1 MYRRIILLTV
11 FLVLSYGFWI
21 SPNLKQISAG
31 VAIFLFGMLAL
42 EEGFRAFTG
51 GLLEKIL
58 KKTTT
63 GLWKSMSFGVVTT
76 TLMQSSSLVSVIT
89 ISFLS
94 AGLIS
99 LASGIGIIFGAN
111 LGTTTGAWL
120 VAGFGLK
127 VDIAAYAMPMLVFG
141 VILILQKSKHLKG
154 VGYILAG
161 LGFLFLGIHYMKEGF
176 ELFRENIDL
185 TAYAMTGL
193 KGLLLYTLIGIAATV
208 IMQSSH
214 ATLVLIITALASQ
227 QITYDN
233 ALALAIGSNI
243 GTTITAIIGAISAGV
258 NGKRLAAAHLVF
270 NVITGLVAIALIS
283 QLMLSVDW
291 LSERLKIA
299 ADNYTLKLAVFHTL
313 FNLLGVI
320 LMVPFIGRLGDAIT
334 KLLPDK
340 AYAVA
345 EPMYLKD
352 SALDIPELAVEAVHK
367 EILNLGDYFFG
378 IICHG
383 LSFRV
388 KDIRSNTP
396 IQEVIDSFEKPIPV
410 NLDEEY
416 TNKIKGL
423 YVEIVNYIGRINNEN
438 MSAAQSNEIF
448 ELRSAGRSMLA
459 AIKSTKH
466 LHKNL
471 SRYLSDPNPYVRA
484 EYNKIRYRLGTILR
498 SLAEIQED
506 PDELRTVLP
515 TIEAMR
521 VDIMQADQRFVS
533 DMNQLIR
540 ERKITGAMATS
551 LMNDNNYTNNIANQ
565 LLEIA
570 TILFKSA
577 DADMHEVE
585 QSLMLDEQET
595 ADAIAARKIKEQE
608 SVTHESQ

>member
-1 MYRRIILLTV
+1 MYRKIILLSV
-11 FLVLSYGFWI
+11 FIILAYGFWV

-76 TLMQSSSLVSVIT
+76 TIMQSSSLVSVIA

-99 LASGIGIIFGAN
+99 LVSGIGIIFGAN

-120 VAGFGLK
+120 VAGLGLK

-154 VGYILAG
+154 IGYILAG

-193 KGLLLYTLIGIAATV
+193 KGLLLYTLIGIVATV

-243 GTTITAIIGAISAGV
+243 GTTVTAIIGAISAGV

-270 NVITGLVAIALIS
+270 NVITGLVAIALIA
-283 QLMLSVDW
+283 QLMVTVDW
-291 LSERLKIA
+291 LSRLLNIA
-299 ADNYTLKLAVFHTL
+299 DDNYTLKLAVFHTL

-320 LMVPFIGRLGDAIT
+320 LMVPFIDRLAAIIT

-340 AYAVA
+340 VFAVA
-345 EPMYLKD
+345 EPVYLLD
-352 SALDIPELAVEAVHK
+352 SALEIPELAVEAVYQ
-367 EILNLGDYFFG
+367 ETLNLANYFFG
-378 IICHG
+378 VLCHG
-383 LSFRV
+383 LSFKV
-388 KDIRSNTP
+388 ADIRSN
-396 IQEVIDSFEKPIPV
+396 IAIKEIIDSFEKPIPI

-416 TNKIKGL
+416 TTKIKKL
-423 YVEIVNYIGRINNEN
+423 YVEIVNYTGQINNEN
-438 MSAAQSNEIF
+438 MTSAQNNRIF
-448 ELRSAGRSMLA
+448 ELRSAGSSMLA

-471 SRYLSDPNPYVRA
+471 SRYLNDPNPFVRA
-484 EYNKIRYRLGTILR
+484 EYNKIRYRLGSILR
-498 SLAEIQED
+498 SLIEIQDNSDKISEFI
-506 PDELRTVLP
+506 TILP

-521 VDIMQADQRFVS
+521 VEAIQADQQFIIDINS
-533 DMNQLIR
+533 LIR
-540 ERKITGAMATS
+540 DRKISAAMATS
-551 LMNDNNYTNNIANQ
+551 LMNDNSYTNNIANQ

-570 TILFKSA
+570 TILFK
-577 DADMHEVE
+577 
-585 QSLMLDEQET
+585 
-595 ADAIAARKIKEQE
+595 K
-608 SVTHESQ
+608 

>member
-1 MYRRIILLTV
+1 M
-11 FLVLSYGFWI
+11 
-21 SPNLKQISAG
+21 
-31 VAIFLFGMLAL
+31 FGMLAL

-76 TLMQSSSLVSVIT
+76 TIMQSSSLVSVIA

-99 LASGIGIIFGAN
+99 LVSGIGIIFGAN

-120 VAGFGLK
+120 VAGLGLK

-154 VGYILAG
+154 IGYILAG

-193 KGLLLYTLIGIAATV
+193 KGLLLYTLIGIVATV

-243 GTTITAIIGAISAGV
+243 GTTVTAIIGAISAGV

-270 NVITGLVAIALIS
+270 NVITGLVAIALIA
-283 QLMLSVDW
+283 QLMVTVDW
-291 LSERLKIA
+291 LSRLLNIA
-299 ADNYTLKLAVFHTL
+299 DDNYTLKLAVFHTL

-320 LMVPFIGRLGDAIT
+320 LMVPFIDRLAAIIT

-340 AYAVA
+340 VFAVA
-345 EPMYLKD
+345 EPVYLLD
-352 SALDIPELAVEAVHK
+352 SALEIPELAVEAVYQ
-367 EILNLGDYFFG
+367 ETLNLANYFFG
-378 IICHG
+378 VLCHG
-383 LSFRV
+383 LSFKV
-388 KDIRSNTP
+388 ADIRSN
-396 IQEVIDSFEKPIPV
+396 IAIKEIIDSFEKPIPI

-416 TNKIKGL
+416 TTKIKGL
-423 YVEIVNYIGRINNEN
+423 YVEIVNYTGQINNEN
-438 MSAAQSNEIF
+438 MTSAQNNRIF
-448 ELRSAGRSMLA
+448 ELRSAGSSMLA

-471 SRYLSDPNPYVRA
+471 SRYLNDPNPFVRA
-484 EYNKIRYRLGTILR
+484 EYNKIRYRLGSILR
-498 SLAEIQED
+498 SLIEIQDNSDKISEFI
-506 PDELRTVLP
+506 TILP

-521 VDIMQADQRFVS
+521 VEAIQADQQFIIDINS
-533 DMNQLIR
+533 LIR
-540 ERKITGAMATS
+540 DRKISAAMATS
-551 LMNDNNYTNNIANQ
+551 LMNDNSYTNNIANQ

-570 TILFKSA
+570 TILFK
-577 DADMHEVE
+577 
-585 QSLMLDEQET
+585 
-595 ADAIAARKIKEQE
+595 K
-608 SVTHESQ
+608 